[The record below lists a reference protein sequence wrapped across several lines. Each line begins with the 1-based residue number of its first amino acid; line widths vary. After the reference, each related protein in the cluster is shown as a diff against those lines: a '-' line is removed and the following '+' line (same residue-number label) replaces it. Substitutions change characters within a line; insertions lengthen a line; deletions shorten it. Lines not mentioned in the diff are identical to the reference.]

1 MADKFTKHPIDKM
14 KQFFEREIASVNK
27 NFNKKFDELTQR
39 LQEMDRKVFQTI
51 KQAKAN
57 KTR

>member
-39 LQEMDRKVFQTI
+39 LQEMDRKVF
-51 KQAKAN
+51 
-57 KTR
+57 